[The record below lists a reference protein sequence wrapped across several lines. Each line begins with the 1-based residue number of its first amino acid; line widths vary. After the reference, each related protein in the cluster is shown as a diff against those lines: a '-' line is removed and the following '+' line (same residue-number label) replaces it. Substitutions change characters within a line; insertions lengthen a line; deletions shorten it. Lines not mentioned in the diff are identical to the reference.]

1 MGALELPL
9 RKRKAPSSGL
19 WVASSSVSAFM
30 GYGNTESKAVCLEEA
45 SKLSPHV
52 RETRRLNSSHG
63 EVSCHSPESEKASSR
78 GHTKAELGCEA
89 RAGWTVLCKYR
100 VGNRTLAGG
109 DSLIEVPGRPHFPSL
124 GPPCLCCGS
133 FMLYLCECGCWC
145 KLCLGSGVGLL
156 RAGGRVLGESAL
168 GGYFPCCVGPS
179 ARSHLLEVN
188 F

>member
-1 MGALELPL
+1 M
-9 RKRKAPSSGL
+9 
-19 WVASSSVSAFM
+19 ASSSVSAFM
-30 GYGNTESKAVCLEEA
+30 GYGNTESKAICLEEA

-100 VGNRTLAGG
+100 VGNRTLAGRG
-109 DSLIEVPGRPHFPSL
+109 SLIEVPGRPHFPSL